1 MGKLVGKVALVTGA
15 SKGIG
20 AGIAK
25 CLGAEGATVVVGY
38 AKDCDGAN
46 RTVAEITA
54 GGGQAWAVVGD
65 FSKPGEITQ
74 AFAEIEKKH
83 RHLDVLVNNAG
94 VAGFGPLESV
104 TAEEFHRI
112 FNLNVLGLML
122 STQASVKLMT
132 DGGSVIN
139 IGSMAGSMPGPY
151 SSIYS
156 ASKGAVNNLSI
167 SLSKELGPKKIRVN
181 AVNPALVL
189 TEGLRAAGFM
199 KSEMYDKAVK
209 QTPLGRAG
217 QPDDIGKVAVFLASD
232 ESYWINGQVILATG
246 GLTL

>member
-1 MGKLVGKVALVTGA
+1 MGKLKGKIVLVTGG

-20 AGIAK
+20 AGIAR

-38 AKDCDGAN
+38 AKDRRGAD
-46 RTVAEITA
+46 RTVTEIAA
-54 GGGQAWAVVGD
+54 GGGEAWAVQGD
-65 FSKPGEITQ
+65 FSKLDEITRT
-74 AFAEIEKKH
+74 FAAVENKYG
-83 RHLDVLVNNAG
+83 HLNALVNNAG

-104 TAEEFHRI
+104 TTEEFYRI
-112 FNLNVLGLML
+112 FNLNVLGLLL

-167 SLSKELGPKKIRVN
+167 SLSKELGSKKIRVN
-181 AVNPALVL
+181 AVNPGMVM
-189 TEGLRAAGFM
+189 TEGLEAAGFM
-199 KSEMYDKAVK
+199 NGEMYDKAVK

-217 QPDDIGKVAVFLASD
+217 HPSDIGKLAVFLASD
-232 ESYWINGQVILATG
+232 ESYWITGQIIVAAG
-246 GLTL
+246 GLTI